1 MNGLI
6 YFNFLISLSIFIN
19 ENNPSCSSQYNEN
32 IVYQDGQIKIIGF
45 SGAGKI
51 IKVREL
57 KYYVFNLE
65 VDPSNIYILRIYNN
79 GIYKSFKFTVP

>member
-51 IKVREL
+51 QVYTNFE
-57 KYYVFNLE
+57 
-65 VDPSNIYILRIYNN
+65 
-79 GIYKSFKFTVP
+79 YKSSRIKILCF